1 MYDLIIL
8 GAGPA
13 GLTAAAYALHK
24 RLETL
29 VITLDLGGKV
39 NYPFRVPWM
48 EGHEVI
54 TGLEIVNRY
63 RSKLQ
68 YLNFAHEMDRAVQV
82 TRAGK
87 HFGVVTEKQK
97 KFETRAII
105 VATGATARRLGAT
118 GESKVMGQGLSYSAI
133 SHAPL
138 FIDRNVA
145 LVGQGMDGLR
155 AAAEL
160 ALVAKKVHLILP
172 DPKDLETPLGAKLK
186 ADPKVEVLTGYQVKE
201 VLGEERVQ
209 AIVLAQQNGTT
220 RKVDVEGLFVELGL
234 NPNSQIVA
242 DLVNLTPDKRIVVD
256 RRSAT
261 SCPGIFA
268 AGDVTDTFAEQ
279 VLIAI
284 GDGARAALSAY
295 EYLLE
300 L

>member
-1 MYDLIIL
+1 MFDLIIV

-29 VITLDLGGKV
+29 VVTLDLGGKI

-54 TGLEIVNRY
+54 SGLEIVSRY
-63 RSKLQ
+63 RNQLD

-82 TRAGK
+82 E
-87 HFGVVTEKQK
+87 HFGKNFIVKTEKDK
-97 KFETRAII
+97 KFETRAIL
-105 VATGATARRLGAT
+105 VATGAAARRLGVP
-118 GESKVMGQGLSYSAI
+118 GESKLMGQALSYSAV

-138 FIDRNVA
+138 FIDRQVA
-145 LVGQGMDGLR
+145 VVAQGSAGLR

-160 ALVAKKVHLILP
+160 AYVAKNVHVVFA
-172 DPKDLETPLGAKLK
+172 DPQDLETPLGKKLK
-186 ADPKVEVLTGYQVKE
+186 DDPKVDILANYNVKE
-201 VLGEERVQ
+201 ILGEESVKG
-209 AIVLAQQNGTT
+209 IVVAQNGAT
-220 RKVDVEGLFVELGL
+220 RTLDVDGLFVELGL
-234 NPNSQIVA
+234 TPHSQIIA
-242 DLVNLTPDKRIVVD
+242 HLVNLTPDKRIIVD
-256 RRSAT
+256 GRGAT

-268 AGDVTDTFAEQ
+268 AGDVTDSFAEQ

-284 GDGARAALSAY
+284 GDGARAALSAF

-300 L
+300 H

>member
-48 EGHEVI
+48 EGHELI

-82 TRAGK
+82 ARTGK
-87 HFGVVTEKQK
+87 HFAVVTEKQK

-105 VATGATARRLGAT
+105 VATGATARRLGAI

-160 ALVAKKVHLILP
+160 ALVAKKVHVVFP
-172 DPKDLETPLGAKLK
+172 DPKDLDTPLGAKLQ
-186 ADPKVEVLTGYQVKE
+186 ADPKVEVLAGYQVKE

-209 AIVLAQQNGTT
+209 GVVLAQNGTT

-234 NPNSQIVA
+234 TANSQIVA

-256 RRSAT
+256 GRNAT

-300 L
+300 Q

>member
-1 MYDLIIL
+1 MYDLIVL

-29 VITLDLGGKV
+29 VVTLDLGGKV
-39 NYPFRVPWM
+39 NYPFRVPWV

-54 TGLEIVNRY
+54 SGIEIVNRY
-63 RSKLQ
+63 RTQLQ
-68 YLNFAHEMDRAVQV
+68 YLDFAHEMDRVLKIEHP
-82 TRAGK
+82 GK
-87 HFGVVTEKQK
+87 NFLVHTEKGK
-97 KFETRAII
+97 KFNARALL
-105 VATGATARRLGAT
+105 VATGAAARRLGAP
-118 GESKVMGQGLSYSAI
+118 GENKLLGQGVSYSAV

-138 FIDRNVA
+138 FVDRKVA
-145 LVGQGMDGLR
+145 IVGAGVEGLR

-160 ALVAKKVHLILP
+160 GYVAKQVHAVFP
-172 DPKDLETPLGAKLK
+172 DPDDLETSLGEKLK
-186 ADPKVEVLTGYQVKE
+186 ENSKVEVLPGFSVKE
-201 VLGEERVQ
+201 ILGEENVQ
-209 AIVLAQQNGTT
+209 GVVVAQNGTT
-220 RKVDVEGLFVELGL
+220 RRLDVDGLFVELGL

-242 DLVNLTPDKRIVVD
+242 DFVNLTPDKRIVVD
-256 RRSAT
+256 GRNAT

-300 L
+300 H

>member
-29 VITLDLGGKV
+29 VVTLDLGGKI

-63 RSKLQ
+63 KTQLQ
-68 YLNFAHEMDRAVQV
+68 YLNFAHDMDRAVKV
-82 TRAGK
+82 EHAGK
-87 HFGVVTEKQK
+87 HFVIITEKK
-97 KFETRAII
+97 KKLETRALI
-105 VATGATARRLGAT
+105 VATGAMPRRLGVP
-118 GESKVMGQGLSYSAI
+118 GESKLMGHGISYSAI

-145 LVGQGMDGLR
+145 IVGVGPDGLR
-155 AAAEL
+155 AAGEL
-160 ALVAKKVHLILP
+160 ACVARRVHAAIP
-172 DPKDLETPLGAKLK
+172 TQDLDTPIGNKLRT
-186 ADPKVEVLTGYQVKE
+186 DPKVEVLADYQVRE
-201 VLGEERVQ
+201 VVGEERVEGVVV
-209 AIVLAQQNGTT
+209 AQNGSS
-220 RKVDVEGLFVELGL
+220 RKLTVDGLFVELGL
-234 NPNSQIVA
+234 NANSQLVA
-242 DLVNLTPDKRIVVD
+242 DLVNLTPDKRIVID
-256 RRSAT
+256 GRGAT

-295 EYLLE
+295 EYLLGQ
-300 L
+300 

>member
-29 VITLDLGGKV
+29 VVTLDLGGKI
-39 NYPFRVPWM
+39 NYPFRVPWV

-54 TGLEIVNRY
+54 SGIEIVNRY
-63 RSKLQ
+63 KTQLQ
-68 YLNFAHEMDRAVQV
+68 YLDFAHEMDRAVKIERLGKNFTV
-82 TRAGK
+82 HTEKGKKFDTRALL
-87 HFGVVTEKQK
+87 
-97 KFETRAII
+97 A
-105 VATGATARRLGAT
+105 ATGAAARRLGVP
-118 GESKVMGQGLSYSAI
+118 GENKLIGQGVSYSAL
-133 SHAPL
+133 SHASL
-138 FIDRNVA
+138 FIDRAVA
-145 LVGQGMDGLR
+145 IVGAGAAGLR

-160 ALVAKKVHLILP
+160 GYVAKQVHAVFP
-172 DPKDLETPLGAKLK
+172 NPQDLDAPLGMKLK
-186 ADPKVEVLTGYQVKE
+186 ANPKVETLVGFSVKE
-201 VLGEERVQ
+201 ILGDERVQ
-209 AIVLAQQNGTT
+209 GVVVAQNGTT
-220 RKVDVEGLFVELGL
+220 RRLEVDGLFVELGL

-242 DLVNLTPDKRIVVD
+242 NFVNLTPDQRIVVD
-256 RRSAT
+256 CCGAT

-284 GDGARAALSAY
+284 GDGARAALGAY

-300 L
+300 H